1 MKRKLLL
8 WLCATLAPAFVFAA
22 VKTEVVEYRQG
33 DTSLEG
39 VLAYD
44 DASQGKRP
52 GVLVIHDWMGV
63 SDHTRGIAQDLATMG
78 YVAFAADIYGKGVRH
93 TDAKAASAEAGK
105 YKADRALL
113 RQRAQA
119 GLEQLKKNP
128 RVDGART
135 AVIGFCFGG
144 TTALEL
150 ARSGADLAGAVS
162 FHGSLDSP
170 NPADGKNI
178 KAKVLILHGADDPF
192 VKPADIAALQD
203 ELRKAGV
210 DWQMIY
216 YGDAVHSFTQ
226 KKAGTD
232 KSKGAAYQEAAA
244 RRSWQAMKD
253 FFAEIFAK

>member
-1 MKRKLLL
+1 MKRKFFFST
-8 WLCATLAPAFVFAA
+8 CAILAPAFLFAA
-22 VKTEVVEYRQG
+22 VQTEVVSYQQG
-33 DTSLEG
+33 GTTLEG
-39 VLAYD
+39 LLACD
-44 DASQGKRP
+44 DASREKRP

-63 SDHTRGIAQDLATMG
+63 SDHTRGIAQDLAKMG

-128 RVDGART
+128 RVDGPKT

-150 ARSGADLAGAVS
+150 ARSGADLAGVVS

-203 ELRKAGV
+203 ELRQAGV
-210 DWQMIY
+210 DWQMTY

-232 KSKGAAYQEAAA
+232 KSKGAAFQEAAA
-244 RRSWQAMKD
+244 RRSWEAMKD
-253 FFAEIFAK
+253 FFAEIFTR